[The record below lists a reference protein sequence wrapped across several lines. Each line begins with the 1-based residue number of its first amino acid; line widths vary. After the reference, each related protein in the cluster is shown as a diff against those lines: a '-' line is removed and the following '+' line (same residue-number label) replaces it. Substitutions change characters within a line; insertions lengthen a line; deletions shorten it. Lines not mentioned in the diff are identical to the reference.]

1 VATHINNDPTP
12 IAAIAAAIG
21 QALLPSRWP
30 TAAPSSADS
39 GTDGWLLDKD
49 FWLRRTYASEYR

>member
-1 VATHINNDPTP
+1 VANHINSDPTP

-30 TAAPSSADS
+30 TAPSSADP
-39 GTDGWLLDKD
+39 GIDG
-49 FWLRRTYASEYR
+49 